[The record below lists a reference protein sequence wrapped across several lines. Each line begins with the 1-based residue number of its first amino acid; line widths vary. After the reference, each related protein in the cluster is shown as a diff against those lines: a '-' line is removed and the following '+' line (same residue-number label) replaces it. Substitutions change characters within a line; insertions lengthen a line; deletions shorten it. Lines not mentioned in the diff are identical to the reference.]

1 MSNDE
6 KPSFKT
12 WWQTNPWGTTRAGL
26 ALRLAGPALA
36 TWAVIVFFSIEPDF
50 GNLFLLVVA
59 AVLGVLFYVLPWLA
73 ERLTSSPTRLS
84 RTVDNLTVFPSLAL
98 TLVAVLVV
106 SSSGSAHLAVVIAI
120 VQTLGILA
128 ALFVPRIQPAAE

>member
-6 KPSFKT
+6 KPSFTT
-12 WWQTNPWGTTRAGL
+12 WWKTNPWGTTRAGL

-50 GNLFLLVVA
+50 GNFFLLVVA
-59 AVLGVLFYVLPWLA
+59 AVLAVLFYVLPWLA
-73 ERLTSSPTRLS
+73 ERVTSSPTRLS

-98 TLVAVLVV
+98 TLVAVLVI
-106 SSSGSAHLAVVIAI
+106 SSLGSAHIPVVIAI

-128 ALFVPRIQPAAE
+128 ALFVPRVQPSAE